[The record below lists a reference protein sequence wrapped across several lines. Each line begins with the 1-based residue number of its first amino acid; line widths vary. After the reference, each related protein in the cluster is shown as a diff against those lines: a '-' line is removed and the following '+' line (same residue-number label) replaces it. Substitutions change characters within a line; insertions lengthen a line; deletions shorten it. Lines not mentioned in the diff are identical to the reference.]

1 MQPHLTQENIRT
13 MAAVI
18 LDVLNYINAQEA

>member
-13 MAAVI
+13 MANVI
-18 LDVLNYINAQEA
+18 FDVLNYINAQEA